1 MKRIL
6 IADDH
11 AIIRAG
17 LKKLLAD
24 EFPSVVIEEATN
36 GEELI
41 RKTKSGS
48 WDVVICDISM
58 PGRNGLEIIKEIKE
72 EYPQLPVVV
81 LTMHPEEQYALRALR
96 VGASAYITKD
106 SAPQELIQA
115 LRMVAMGKRYITAS
129 LAERMAD
136 LLVNDSPR
144 PQHELL
150 SDREFVVFK
159 MIASGMAVSEIAG
172 QLSLSVNTIST
183 YRARILDKMKLRHN
197 ADLMQY
203 AIQHKLV

>member
-1 MKRIL
+1 
-6 IADDH
+6 
-11 AIIRAG
+11 
-17 LKKLLAD
+17 
-24 EFPSVVIEEATN
+24 
-36 GEELI
+36 LI

>member
-11 AIIRAG
+11 TMIRVG

>member
-11 AIIRAG
+11 TMIRVG

-81 LTMHPEEQYALRALR
+81 HTIHPEEQYAVRAMR
-96 VGASAYITKD
+96 VGASTYITKD